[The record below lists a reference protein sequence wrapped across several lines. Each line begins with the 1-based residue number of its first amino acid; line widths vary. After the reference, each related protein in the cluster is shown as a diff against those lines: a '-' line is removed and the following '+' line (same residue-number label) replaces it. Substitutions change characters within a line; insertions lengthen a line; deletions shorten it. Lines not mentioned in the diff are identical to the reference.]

1 MSSWSDDLWEQ
12 PQWAVLHARCL
23 CSSHLRSGHLHQ
35 ILGMRHLP
43 QENKQLRLPEVPGK
57 GQEQGSLGEK
67 PQKQEKMGTLLL
79 LLLLLQRPH
88 HL

>member
-1 MSSWSDDLWEQ
+1 
-12 PQWAVLHARCL
+12 
-23 CSSHLRSGHLHQ
+23 
-35 ILGMRHLP
+35 MRHLP

-79 LLLLLQRPH
+79 LLLLLLQRPH